1 MDRATFTS
9 EILKRSKDNP
19 NTSDSYKIIL
29 TIAGKLK
36 HYKERDLFKEPET
49 KAKWIVSQ
57 MDFLES
63 IIGAF
68 IALLQYCFSLER
80 ELQNREDCISQLH
93 HQNQQLQLD
102 NHFLKEHL
110 NQAIDGYLLIH
121 TKHTALRDIKLYNS
135 LKDSAA

>member
-36 HYKERDLFKEPET
+36 HYKERDLFKESDS

-57 MDFLES
+57 IEFLEN

-68 IALLQYCFSLER
+68 MGLLHYCNSLEK
-80 ELQNREDCISQLH
+80 ELQGREDCISQLH

-102 NHFLKEHL
+102 NYFLKEHL
-110 NQAIDGYLLIH
+110 NQTIDGYLLLHEKYAAPRNI
-121 TKHTALRDIKLYNS
+121 ILYNP
-135 LKDSAA
+135 LNDTAA

>member
-102 NHFLKEHL
+102 NSFLKEHL
-110 NQAIDGYLLIH
+110 NQTIDGYLLIH
-121 TKHTALRDIKLYNS
+121 EKQTAHRSIKLYNP
-135 LKDSAA
+135 LNDTAA